1 MDRGRDPFLGLV
13 SPMGRNHRVTKRY
26 IIGSNPTSRVRVLP
40 CVALVAISYQCDSY
54 FARGLLFYEIVLTHR
69 VDGP

>member
-1 MDRGRDPFLGLV
+1 MDGGRDPFPGLIY
-13 SPMGRNHRVTKRY
+13 PLGRNHRVTKRY
-26 IIGSNPTSRVRVLP
+26 TTGSNPTSHVRVLP
-40 CVALVAISYQCDSY
+40 CVALVAISYWCVSY